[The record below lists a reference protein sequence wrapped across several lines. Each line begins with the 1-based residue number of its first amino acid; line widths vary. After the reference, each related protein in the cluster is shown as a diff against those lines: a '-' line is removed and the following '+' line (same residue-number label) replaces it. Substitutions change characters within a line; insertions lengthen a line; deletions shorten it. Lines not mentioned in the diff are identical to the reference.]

1 MRSPACC
8 SAVLLLV
15 LAGCGGG
22 ATDVQATGGTETVA
36 TTGDEAPEVHD
47 LLPLPDP
54 SRSTSVVLDEPYR
67 YIIRSDVSQVR
78 GTPLEPEIRRLLEAI
93 PQWRAVLE
101 VSDLDPIN
109 DIDSIIA
116 AAPGRGSKE
125 YVMLAR
131 HNSTVDEV
139 KQFVIDIAQSQGRTV
154 EWGEHQGIPTADWP
168 GEPEVEQSVALPRDN
183 WLVLGPS
190 AEVARFIALSRAQ
203 GTELVP
209 GFPMPWDGG
218 SVVDEGAGLMGSG
231 RGIMGGEE
239 ERPHYPD
246 RFKVRIWGDENG
258 NVTARW
264 EGSFDD
270 PAEAAEARAFWDSRR
285 LEYADNPMLS
295 LLGLSSAIQGAEF
308 EAEGGELHLQLSLTQ
323 LQMSRL
329 VRFATPVLVGGRH
342 REEGAQEGAAGEDA
356 EE

>member
-1 MRSPACC
+1 ME
-8 SAVLLLV
+8 SAGRLLAVVLV
-15 LAGCGGG
+15 LAGCGG
-22 ATDVQATGGTETVA
+22 ARSDVQTVDGSGPR
-36 TTGDEAPEVHD
+36 TDTSGDEAMQD
-47 LLPLPDP
+47 LLPPPDP
-54 SRSTSVVLDEPYR
+54 ARSTSVVLDEPYR
-67 YIIRSDVSQVR
+67 YVIRSDVSQVR

-109 DIDSIIA
+109 DIDSIVA
-116 AAPGRGSKE
+116 GAPGRGSKE

-131 HNSTVDEV
+131 HNSTVEEV
-139 KQFVIDIAQSQGRTV
+139 KQLVVDIARSQGHTV
-154 EWGEHQGIPTADWP
+154 EWGEHQGIPAADWP

-190 AEVARFIALSRAQ
+190 AEVARLIALSRTD
-203 GTELVP
+203 GCELVP
-209 GFPMPWDGG
+209 GFPMPWDDG

-258 NVTARW
+258 DVTARW

-270 PAEAAEARAFWDSRR
+270 PDDAAEAREYWDSRR
-285 LEYADNPMLS
+285 QEYANNPMLS
-295 LLGLSSAIQGAEF
+295 LLGLSSAIEDAEF
-308 EAEGGELHLQLSLTQ
+308 EADGGELHLQISLTQ

-329 VRFATPVLVGGRH
+329 VRFATPVLVGGR
-342 REEGAQEGAAGEDA
+342 RGDRDRDTEGEGSGPTTE
-356 EE
+356 